1 MVSGASQRT
10 GHAVPID
17 LTRTRLECR
26 VLLDPLDLRNSAILL
41 DVDGTILDIAPTP
54 HSVVVPPRL
63 LETLALVGERAS
75 GALALVSGRP
85 IANLDL
91 IFAPLRLP
99 SIGGHGAEIRPDAK
113 QDAYEHRA
121 ATLDRGLRQTL
132 RDIAARYPN
141 VATEDK
147 GYSMALHYRLALEHG
162 LSVVDDVF
170 RVCRAY
176 PPETFELLT
185 GKAVI
190 EVKSVGFNKGT
201 AVRELMTYP
210 PFAGR
215 APIFV
220 GDDTTDE
227 AAFEVVPE
235 FNGFSISVGR
245 KVPGVDAVFPAPN
258 DVRCWLERIAQPVS
272 VPT

>member
-1 MVSGASQRT
+1 M
-10 GHAVPID
+10 P
-17 LTRTRLECR
+17 
-26 VLLDPLDLRNSAILL
+26 LDPLDLRNFAILL

-54 HSVVVPPRL
+54 HSVFVPETL
-63 LETLALVGERAS
+63 LQTLALVGERTS
-75 GALALVSGRP
+75 GATALVSGRP

-99 SIGGHGAEIRPDAK
+99 AIGGHGAEIRPDAK
-113 QDAYEHRA
+113 QDAYEQRA
-121 ATLDRGLRQTL
+121 VTLDRGLRQTL
-132 RDIAARYPN
+132 RDIAARYPG

-162 LSVVDDVF
+162 LRVVDDVF
-170 RVCRAY
+170 RTCRAY
-176 PPETFELLT
+176 PPETFEILT

-190 EVKSVGFNKGT
+190 EVKSIGFNKGT

-215 APIFV
+215 TPIFV

-245 KVPGVDAVFPAPN
+245 KVPGVDAVFPTPN
-258 DVRCWLERIAQPVS
+258 DVRRWLDRIAQRVE